1 MECLGNMKTVYPD
14 ENNVVL
20 DSKSVERKPCIDRE
34 SKNFEIT
41 ISLYRFHGINM
52 KFLEVVTP
60 MYIYQTKY
68 LKVSSIW
75 LVIYKEYA

>member
-1 MECLGNMKTVYPD
+1 MFGEHEIVYPD

-20 DSKSVERKPCIDRE
+20 DSKSVERKPCIDIE